1 MSVSARSGIGTGK
14 VEITCRG
21 RARQGERVR
30 VWPHWLVGYEHWRK
44 GFQSEKKTTW
54 ESTATLDGERTSGG
68 AWDSSLRC
76 DYRSPRPAYIQVRTL
91 LPQPLSLQ
99 APVWMVSSLALI
111 FTATASYCWDNIYF
125 SCYNSCHILP
135 VSYTHLTL
143 PTIYS
148 V

>member
-44 GFQSEKKTTW
+44 GFQSEKKTYLREHCHPW
-54 ESTATLDGERTSGG
+54 WWKDFRRCMGQQSQVWLQESQTCL
-68 AWDSSLRC
+68 
-76 DYRSPRPAYIQVRTL
+76 QVRTH

-125 SCYNSCHILP
+125 SCYNSCHILQVHELQ
-135 VSYTHLTL
+135 VSWLML
-143 PTIYS
+143 
-148 V
+148 